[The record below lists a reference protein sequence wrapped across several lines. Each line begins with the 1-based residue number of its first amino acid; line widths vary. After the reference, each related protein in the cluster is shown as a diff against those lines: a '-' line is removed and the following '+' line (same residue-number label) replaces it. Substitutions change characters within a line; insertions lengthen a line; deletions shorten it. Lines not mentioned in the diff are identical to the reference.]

1 LPSPKTAQATRAP
14 ELLDVSPGHEHID
27 PQIRTAMMDSNSS
40 IDEPTVAYVSKMVSI
55 PESELPSNKRK
66 GGTLTAEEAQE
77 LGRKKRAEIAKAQAL
92 AAGDNGVQSVTDAL
106 SAVAIGENGSPDND
120 NESEEKADPEHLI
133 GFARLFSGTLTV
145 GDEVYVLPPKFTP
158 SKPHAA
164 PQPKKVTITALYLLM
179 GRGLESLTSVPA
191 GNIVGIA
198 GLDGAILKSG
208 TICSKIDG
216 APNLSSTSAIS
227 TNAPIVR
234 VALEPTNPGD
244 LDKMITGLQLLEQSD
259 PAMMYEQLE
268 SGEHVI
274 LTAGELHLERC
285 LKDLRERFARCDI
298 QAGEAIVPYRESI
311 VRAEEM
317 NPLRDPTLG
326 RGRVEGLTTSK
337 QVSVRLRVVPL
348 PAPVTEFLVK
358 HTGAVKRL
366 YSERVA
372 QEQERTTTSDDEP
385 GADHEGLGEQEIEAE
400 DTSAE
405 AGQVLSVEELK
416 AGLTKAFEE
425 EKHEKEIWKDVVEK
439 ITAFGPRRVGP
450 NLLIDATADGICH
463 KL

>member
-1 LPSPKTAQATRAP
+1 
-14 ELLDVSPGHEHID
+14 
-27 PQIRTAMMDSNSS
+27 
-40 IDEPTVAYVSKMVSI
+40 
-55 PESELPSNKRK
+55 
-66 GGTLTAEEAQE
+66 
-77 LGRKKRAEIAKAQAL
+77 
-92 AAGDNGVQSVTDAL
+92 
-106 SAVAIGENGSPDND
+106 
-120 NESEEKADPEHLI
+120 
-133 GFARLFSGTLTV
+133 
-145 GDEVYVLPPKFTP
+145 
-158 SKPHAA
+158 
-164 PQPKKVTITALYLLM
+164 M

-234 VALEPTNPGD
+234 VALEPTFPGD
-244 LDKMITGLQLLEQSD
+244 LDKMINGLQLLEQSD

-317 NPLRDPTLG
+317 NPPKDPALG

-337 QVSVRLRVVPL
+337 QVSIRLRVVPL

-372 QEQERTTTSDDEP
+372 QEQERTTTSDGEP
-385 GADHEGLGEQEIEAE
+385 GADQEEVGEQDIEAE

-405 AGQVLSVEELK
+405 AGQVLSTEEFK
-416 AGLTKAFEE
+416 AGLAKAFEE